1 VLSRIFELRGSN
13 RRLEN
18 NDELLHNF
26 YFSSHVRVIKSRR
39 REKMVNMNNEG
50 KGPLGRPWSRVVDN
64 IKTTSYAAE
73 CNLKL
78 HTGMYVTLYFI
89 IK

>member
-1 VLSRIFELRGSN
+1 MELRGSN

-18 NDELLHNF
+18 YHELLHNL

-39 REKMVNMNNEG
+39 RKKMVNMNNEG
-50 KGPLGRPWSRVVDN
+50 KGPPGRPSSRVVDN
-64 IKTTSYAAE
+64 IKTTSYE

-78 HTGMYVTLYFI
+78 HTGMYVTFYFI